1 LPDWSAARKVLLIR
15 LRSIGDTVLMTP
27 CLAALKALRPDLE
40 IAVVSEPLAAP
51 LLEDHPLVD
60 YLIVAEKSLAGR
72 AKLVRELRR
81 APYDVAFNLHGGTT
95 ATWLARLAGAKC
107 TIGYKGYR
115 HSQRLDL
122 RAPNA
127 EVILERKQLHSV
139 EQQLALLHW
148 AGVPW
153 PLRRP
158 QLSLAVSSDAENR
171 VREKLNAACVAQ
183 ADSLR
188 TTSAQT
194 NSLPT
199 TPSAQADSLRYIDDI
214 ARGHFAVVA
223 PAAAF
228 ESKRWTAAGF
238 AQVAKHLRD
247 HWTLPSV
254 VVAGPGQEQL
264 ASTVAT
270 QAGAVALAGLTLKEL
285 IALINL
291 SRAFVGNDSGPMHI
305 AAALR
310 RPLVAVF
317 GSSNPV
323 VWHPWTDSPYQ
334 VIGGQGPGAEGQSDT
349 PGQWQKDTNTPDG
362 NGSFAIRRVPANEV
376 IAAVDDVLKLALAPS

>member
-1 LPDWSAARKVLLIR
+1 VRRDRAINLPDWSAARKVLLIR

-27 CLAALKALRPDLE
+27 CLAALKALRADLE
-40 IAVVSEPLAAP
+40 INVVSEPLAAP

-60 YLIVAEKSLAGR
+60 HLIVADKSLGGR
-72 AKLVRELRR
+72 ARLVRKLRR
-81 APYDVAFNLHGGTT
+81 ERYDVAFNLHGGTT
-95 ATWLARLAGAKC
+95 ATWLARFAGAKC
-107 TIGYKGYR
+107 TIGYKSYR

-127 EVILERKQLHSV
+127 EVILGRTQLHTV

-153 PLRRP
+153 PPQQP
-158 QLSLAVSSDAENR
+158 QLSLRVSSHAESR
-171 VREKLNAACVAQ
+171 VREKLNAACA
-183 ADSLR
+183 
-188 TTSAQT
+188 AQT
-194 NSLPT
+194 SNLG
-199 TPSAQADSLRYIDDI
+199 YIDDI

-238 AQVAKHLRD
+238 AEVAQHLRD
-247 HWTLPSV
+247 HWRLPSV
-254 VVAGPGQEQL
+254 VIAGPGQEQL
-264 ASTVAT
+264 ASAVAA
-270 QAGAVALAGLTLKEL
+270 QAGALALVGLTLKEL
-285 IALINL
+285 LALINQ
-291 SRAFVGNDSGPMHI
+291 SRAFVGNDSGPMHM

-317 GSSNPV
+317 GSSNPA

-334 VIGGQGPGAEGQSDT
+334 IVGGQEPGAGGQTD
-349 PGQWQKDTNTPDG
+349 PARWQKDTNTPDADG
-362 NGSFAIRRVPANEV
+362 DFAIRRAPASEV
-376 IAAVDDVLKLALAPS
+376 IAAVDGVLKLALAAR

>member
-1 LPDWSAARKVLLIR
+1 
-15 LRSIGDTVLMTP
+15 
-27 CLAALKALRPDLE
+27 
-40 IAVVSEPLAAP
+40 
-51 LLEDHPLVD
+51 
-60 YLIVAEKSLAGR
+60 
-72 AKLVRELRR
+72 LRR
-81 APYDVAFNLHGGTT
+81 AGYDLAFNLHGGTT
-95 ATWLARLAGAKC
+95 ATWLARLAGAKWS
-107 TIGYKGYR
+107 IGYKGCR

-122 RAPNA
+122 RAPDA
-127 EVILERKQLHSV
+127 EVILGRKQLHSV

-183 ADSLR
+183 AVSLR
-188 TTSAQT
+188 TTPSAQT
-194 NSLPT
+194 NSLLT
-199 TPSAQADSLRYIDDI
+199 TSTAQAVSLRYIDEI
-214 ARGHFAVVA
+214 ARGHFAVIA

-247 HWTLPSV
+247 HWKLPVV
-254 VVAGPGQEQL
+254 VVAGPGQQEL
-264 ASTVAT
+264 ASAVAAL
-270 QAGAVALAGLTLKEL
+270 AGAVALAGLTLKEL
-285 IALINL
+285 MALINL
-291 SRAFVGNDSGPMHI
+291 SRAFVGNDSGPMHM

-334 VIGGQGPGAEGQSDT
+334 VVEGQR
-349 PGQWQKDTNTPDG
+349 PGDRGQLNPAQWPKDTNTPDADG
-362 NGSFAIRRVPANEV
+362 GFAIRRVPAGKV
-376 IAAVDDVLKLALAPS
+376 IAAVNDVLKLALAAS